1 MNSSRRFYVFLMAV
15 AVPMAIGLPTT
26 VLSQAAEPPAKIA
39 GVSFERHLNLM
50 GKDLRL
56 NGVGVR
62 AVAWFKGY
70 AAALYLTA
78 KASTADQVVATPGP
92 KRLVLRM
99 LREVPSVEFVKA
111 LRQGM
116 ARNSPEDSHPKMAAR
131 IDSFADA
138 VAAIGTVRE
147 GDVVNLDFDPTRGTL
162 FTLNGTQRGE
172 AFAGEDFYAAL
183 LRAFVGDKPYDEKL
197 KAGLLGT
204 AGRS

>member
-1 MNSSRRFYVFLMAV
+1 MTSSRRSLLVLIA
-15 AVPMAIGLPTT
+15 AALPTAIGLPTAA
-26 VLSQAAEPPAKIA
+26 QAQTAEPPAKIA
-39 GVSFERHLNLM
+39 GVSFERRLSLL

-70 AAALYLTA
+70 AAALYLTN
-78 KASTADQVVATPGP
+78 KAGTADQAVATPGP

-111 LRQGM
+111 FRQGM

-172 AFAGEDFYAAL
+172 AIAGEDFYAAL

-197 KAGLLGT
+197 KAGLLGGL
-204 AGRS
+204 GRS